1 MATMALSF
9 KIETCDFKYDV
20 NHLGCQPLLQKF
32 NKINAKMTDNM
43 TADERSRR
51 LKF

>member
-9 KIETCDFKYDV
+9 KVETFNFEYDV
-20 NHLGCQPLLQKF
+20 NHLGCQPLLQNFTKMA
-32 NKINAKMTDNM
+32 AKMTDNM
-43 TADERSRR
+43 IADQRSPK